1 MDKQITNVL
10 NELSDK
16 FGLAIDWSSENVL
29 PYLNDLANRYIRYE
43 IISSVISIV
52 VMLLCT
58 IALTIF
64 GLKFIPYA
72 NKKRKADE
80 KSASLWEFFV
90 IAVSVVVAF
99 GSFVLIIC
107 IAYEVSHL
115 LQCYTIPE
123 KVIFEYIQSQ
133 I

>member
-1 MDKQITNVL
+1 MDKQIINVL

-16 FGLAIDWSSENVL
+16 FGLAINWSSENVL

-43 IISSVISIV
+43 IIGSVISIV

-58 IALTIF
+58 IALAIF
-64 GLKFIPYA
+64 GIKFIPYA

-80 KSASLWEFFV
+80 KSASLWEFV
-90 IAVSVVVAF
+90 LIAVSVVVAF
-99 GSFVLIIC
+99 GLFVLILC
-107 IAYEVSHL
+107 VAFDAGNL

-123 KVIFEYIQSQ
+123 KVIFEYLQSQ
-133 I
+133 L

>member
-1 MDKQITNVL
+1 MDKQIINVL

-72 NKKRKADE
+72 NKK
-80 KSASLWEFFV
+80 
-90 IAVSVVVAF
+90 
-99 GSFVLIIC
+99 
-107 IAYEVSHL
+107 
-115 LQCYTIPE
+115 T
-123 KVIFEYIQSQ
+123 
-133 I
+133 